1 MPRENEIVV
10 IVGKKG
16 SGKSTR
22 ARQLLETRPRRV
34 VIDAMWEHTDG
45 VIVKTFADLAAYVR
59 DKRHA
64 RYSVILRALDPMHV
78 LDAIAL
84 ATATAPDGS
93 TGDPNEAPL
102 PGAWYLLDEI
112 DRWATPTSVPPPIF
126 NLANYGRHFGVSMI
140 VTARR
145 AQRVPLDF
153 RFNADRIL
161 IGRVEEPNDL
171 DYLSD
176 RVPGELLERARDI
189 PQGEFIEWEG

>member
-1 MPRENEIVV
+1 MPRDNEIVV

-16 SGKSTR
+16 TGKSTR
-22 ARQLLETRPRRV
+22 ARELLSARPRRV

-45 VIVKTFADLAAYVR
+45 VIVRTFDDLAAYVR

-64 RYSVILRALDPMHV
+64 RYAVILRALAPDE
-78 LDAIAL
+78 AYRTIAL

-112 DRWATPTSVPPPIF
+112 DRWATPTSVPLPVY
-126 NLANYGRHFGVSMI
+126 NLANYGRHFNVSMI

-145 AQRVPLDF
+145 PQRIPMDF
-153 RFNADRIL
+153 RVNADRFL
-161 IGRVEEPNDL
+161 IGRVEEEKDL
-171 DYLSD
+171 EYLAD
-176 RVPGELLERARDI
+176 RVPWETLERAREV
-189 PQGEFIEWEG
+189 PPGEFIEWEG